1 MSKWLSRSYD
11 KNQLYYYFHCAS
23 IRVSKQLNQLLWQ
36 NIPHIVVTSA
46 TLRSLD
52 SYARLTELTG
62 LNDYENDHFVTLNA
76 SFEHVKQGR
85 L

>member
-1 MSKWLSRSYD
+1 M
-11 KNQLYYYFHCAS
+11 
-23 IRVSKQLNQLLWQ
+23 Q

-62 LNDYENDHFVTLNA
+62 LNDYENDRFVTLTA

-85 L
+85 LVIPKMSIEPMIQN

>member
-1 MSKWLSRSYD
+1 M
-11 KNQLYYYFHCAS
+11 
-23 IRVSKQLNQLLWQ
+23 Q
-36 NIPHIVVTSA
+36 NIPHIVLTSA

-62 LNDYENDHFVTLNA
+62 LNDYENDCFVTLTT

-85 L
+85 LVILKMSIEPMIQNEMLHLAEMADYC